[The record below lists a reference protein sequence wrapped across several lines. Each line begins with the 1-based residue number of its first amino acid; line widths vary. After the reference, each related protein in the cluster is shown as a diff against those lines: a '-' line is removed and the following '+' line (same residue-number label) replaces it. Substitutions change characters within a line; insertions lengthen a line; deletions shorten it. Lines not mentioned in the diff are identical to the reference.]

1 MKLSKPDYFL
11 SKKMGKAIFDYS
23 LIAPGDRILV
33 GTSGGKDSLT
43 LLRLLTRWRDVAPF
57 PFHLMA
63 IHVDMGSAFPHLAGQ
78 TEPVV
83 AWLESHGYKY
93 MLEKPSTSD
102 QPLGGKSTCFWC
114 SWRRREA
121 LFRVCRT
128 GGYNKI
134 ALAHHMDDIVETVL
148 LNLFFLGEI
157 STMSARREMFG
168 GAVTIIRPFAYVEE
182 HELVRVARLAGDYP
196 ELPECP
202 YAERS
207 KRVVMK
213 EIIRKMERQC
223 RAVKKNIYRS
233 LTRIRGD
240 YLLDRD
246 PKAEQSR
253 GDCEGK
259 IDDFQHEFNE

>member
-23 LIAPGDRILV
+23 LIAPGDRVLIGV
-33 GTSGGKDSLT
+33 SGGKDSLT
-43 LLRLLTRWRDVAPF
+43 LLRLLSRWRDVAPF
-57 PFHLMA
+57 SFHVKA
-63 IHVDMGSAFPHLAGQ
+63 VHVDMGGTFPHLAGQ
-78 TEPVV
+78 IEPVV
-83 AWLESHGYKY
+83 AWMESHGYPY
-93 MLEKPSTSD
+93 IIEKASQSD
-102 QPLGGKSTCFWC
+102 RPLGGKSTCFFC
-114 SWRRREA
+114 SWYRREA
-121 LFRVCRT
+121 LFRVCRKEN
-128 GGYNKI
+128 YNKI

-157 STMSARREMFG
+157 STMSASREMFG
-168 GAVTIIRPFAYVEE
+168 GKVTIIRPFAYVEE
-182 HELVRVARLAGDYP
+182 HELVRVARFAGGYP
-196 ELPECP
+196 DLPDCP

-207 KRVVMK
+207 KRASMK

-246 PKAEQSR
+246 PKMEHDR
-253 GDCEGK
+253 GECSERIDECE
-259 IDDFQHEFNE
+259 